1 MFSYE
6 HRIMVTGVLRAVL
19 ALAVVVLLVGVA
31 GACPTCS
38 EGLANADPQ
47 HQSVAAGYYYSI
59 LFMMSMPFAI
69 LGTFCGLAYLSIRR
83 ARERHDLEGVGDQ
96 GAGDRVEQ

>member
-1 MFSYE
+1 MFRC
-6 HRIMVTGVLRAVL
+6 RIRKPPFTVVRVVLTL
-19 ALAVVVLLVGVA
+19 AAVVLIAGVVH
-31 GACPTCS
+31 ACPTCS

-69 LGTFCGLAYLSIRR
+69 LGTFGSLAYLSIRR
-83 ARERHDLEGVGDQ
+83 AR
-96 GAGDRVEQ
+96 DRQAVDTGESVDD